1 MFFQAMFLV
10 STATGAEGGEASL
23 ADADRTGVQMGG
35 GLAKWEAAGG
45 WGR

>member
-23 ADADRTGVQMGG
+23 AGADRMGVQMGG
-35 GLAKWEAAGG
+35 GLAKREAAGG
-45 WGR
+45 